1 MEKDVKMCKYARER
15 VWLYHALTQKQ
26 GNLTSTQSTKPHNPE
41 NAGGAAKYN
50 LPEN

>member
-1 MEKDVKMCKYARER
+1 MGKDVKMCKCARGR

-26 GNLTSTQSTKPHNPE
+26 GNLPSLHSLKLYKTE
-41 NAGGAAKYN
+41 NAARAAKYN